1 MRNLAPTKT
10 NLLKLKEE
18 LSFAELGKDL
28 LDQKRGILVTEL
40 LALVDQAVSYEKS
53 VKEALAKAFETLED
67 AISGSTWR

>member
-28 LDQKRGILVTEL
+28 LDQAGY
-40 LALVDQAVSYEKS
+40 SYHR
-53 VKEALAKAFETLED
+53 V
-67 AISGSTWR
+67 